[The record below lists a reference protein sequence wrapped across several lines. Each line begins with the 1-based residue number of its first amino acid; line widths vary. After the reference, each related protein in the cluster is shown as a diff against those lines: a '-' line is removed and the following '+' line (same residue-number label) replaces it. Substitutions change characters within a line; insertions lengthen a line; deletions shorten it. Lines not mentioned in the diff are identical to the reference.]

1 MFYDELRQKYPC
13 FKKGRSDF
21 EAECITCGYG
31 TFISVANKGSISLD
45 DHIKTTKH
53 KQAIRGETS
62 SSKMTDY
69 FCKPGTKSEDEV
81 AAAEAT
87 MAFHTVKHHYS
98 YKSNDCTSTLMA
110 KIFPDSSTAKKFSC
124 ARTKIEAIINNV
136 LAPASVQCV
145 LNDIEKHEIMHL
157 GVSTDGSNHKSTK
170 LFPIVIQYFDWKNG
184 GMQSK
189 LLDVRSLKD
198 ETSLTIAN
206 EVKETLKKRRLFDKC
221 ISFTGDNC
229 NTNFGG
235 IHQKRRNNVFTHLKS
250 EVPTLVGVGC
260 PAHILNNCLH
270 HGVNQMSLDLE
281 SIIYRTYQH
290 FSIYTVRT
298 EQLKD
303 YCVFVEI
310 EYKKL
315 LSHSVTRSFH
325 FILAFLE

>member
-1 MFYDELRQKYPC
+1 MC
-13 FKKGRSDF
+13 FPMNYGRSILVSKKGRSDF

-45 DHIKTTKH
+45 DHIKTTKY

-69 FCKPGTKSEDEV
+69 FCKPGTKSKDEV
-81 AAAEAT
+81 AAAKAT

-124 ARTKIEAIINNV
+124 ARTKIEAIVNNV

-145 LNDIEKHEIMHL
+145 LNDIEKHKIMYL

-198 ETSLTIAN
+198 ETSLTIAH

-235 IHQKRRNNVFTHLKS
+235 IHRKRGNNVLTH
-250 EVPTLVGVGC
+250 
-260 PAHILNNCLH
+260 
-270 HGVNQMSLDLE
+270 
-281 SIIYRTYQH
+281 
-290 FSIYTVRT
+290 
-298 EQLKD
+298 
-303 YCVFVEI
+303 
-310 EYKKL
+310 
-315 LSHSVTRSFH
+315 
-325 FILAFLE
+325 